1 MSSALQHLNKK
12 CLSCPAFLRGKCA
25 GKAASIKAV
34 KPSTTV
40 SRMMTTEASPA
51 RRIDKREGDI
61 SSTFTTFSG
70 RKAEPLPKRFL
81 DLKRNLTVGFEEQI
95 QKSWDDLVEVLKHR
109 TEEVALKRE
118 SVSKATSLSIW
129 SEDMYGADTVRSDR
143 SYLRYSSRTSQVA
156 LYPQNS

>member
-1 MSSALQHLNKK
+1 MMSSALQHLNKK
-12 CLSCPAFLRGKCA
+12 CLSCPAFLQGKCA
-25 GKAASIKAV
+25 GKAANLKAF

-40 SRMMTTEASPA
+40 SRMVTTEASPA

-81 DLKRNLTVGFEEQI
+81 DLKRNLTAGFEEQI

-118 SVSKATSLSIW
+118 SV
-129 SEDMYGADTVRSDR
+129 
-143 SYLRYSSRTSQVA
+143 RTKYRPEA
-156 LYPQNS
+156 GIRC

>member
-1 MSSALQHLNKK
+1 
-12 CLSCPAFLRGKCA
+12 
-25 GKAASIKAV
+25 
-34 KPSTTV
+34 
-40 SRMMTTEASPA
+40 MTTEASPA
-51 RRIDKREGDI
+51 RRVDKREGDI

-118 SVSKATSLSIW
+118 SVSRATYNPVR
-129 SEDMYGADTVRSDR
+129 EYEADECGYCRSSPR
-143 SYLRYSSRTSQVA
+143 SSSKISQVA
-156 LYPQNS
+156 LYPQNT